1 MESRNKALNY
11 VVWALVIL
19 IIVVGIWIV
28 YEKVSQKQAGR
39 PYTVYNGYVI
49 YEDKD
54 EKSLRYRVE
63 AVANDGKKY
72 IHYFKKYPEDLLN
85 LSYENGLKEKILYS
99 DLDNSAKKNKIYF
112 SYDPDMD
119 GNEILAAGTLVQIL
133 GINDAGV
140 YNIPTVISVTKD
152 SGNPDFPIKTC
163 EDATDEIGVIELK
176 YGEPRI
182 YSEGDCVIVQ
192 GNNREE
198 FINMNDLLSY
208 ILLGVIE

>member
-198 FINMNDLLSY
+198 FINMNDL
-208 ILLGVIE
+208 

>member
-1 MESRNKALNY
+1 MESRNKTLNY

-85 LSYENGLKEKILYS
+85 LSYEGNLREKILYS
-99 DLDNSAKKNKIYF
+99 DVDNSIKKSRIYF

-140 YNIPTVISVTKD
+140 YNIPTVISVTED

-182 YSEGDCVIVQ
+182 YSDGDCVIVR